1 MKKRGLILS
10 LVFLI
15 CIVFV
20 TPVLAA
26 PTVDLD
32 GKQLTFDVQPTIENG
47 RTLVPLRA
55 IFEAMG
61 ANVDWNQSTQTAT
74 ATKDGTT
81 VNLRIGS
88 LTPTING
95 QAKTLDVPAKIVN
108 GRTLA
113 PLRFVG
119 EAFGGTVGW
128 DPATQKITI
137 STVIAQGKLKAHFI
151 DVGQADSIYI
161 ELPNNNDILIDAGNR
176 SDGATVVGYLRA
188 QLGR

>member
-1 MKKRGLILS
+1 MKRRGLILS

-15 CIVFV
+15 CMVFAA
-20 TPVLAA
+20 PVLAA
-26 PTVDLD
+26 PTVNLD

-61 ANVDWNQSTQTAT
+61 ANVDWNQSTQRAT
-74 ATKDGTT
+74 ATKGGTT

-95 QAKTLDVPAKIVN
+95 QVKPLDVPAKIVN

-119 EAFGGTVGW
+119 EAFGSTVGW
-128 DPATQKITI
+128 NPVTQKITI
-137 STVIAQGKLKAHFI
+137 
-151 DVGQADSIYI
+151 
-161 ELPNNNDILIDAGNR
+161 
-176 SDGATVVGYLRA
+176 
-188 QLGR
+188 